1 MQTKHRINKERIYF
15 FTREANKMDTKE
27 EDILAIYIILI
38 NMVNAF
44 ANFQMDLIFSLRNYC
59 KKEKDIPNILLF
71 LTNDKCKVVKRKP
84 VVRYD
89 SISIC
94 CIISHIEQKLSQF
107 LPSYSRLHLYSSSDS
122 SSNRISPSVH
132 QNPVYEPSILYYIFY
147 TNACFYLFLSSSKSK
162 IILTIMAKIICS
174 D

>member
-44 ANFQMDLIFSLRNYC
+44 TNFQMDLIFSLRSYC

-71 LTNDKCKVVKRKP
+71 LTNEKYKVVKRKP
-84 VVRYD
+84 VVGYD

-132 QNPVYEPSILYYIFY
+132 QNSVYEPSILY
-147 TNACFYLFLSSSKSK
+147 
-162 IILTIMAKIICS
+162 
-174 D
+174 